1 MPLRLLRIE
10 PASEADA
17 SLVNRGGGAKS
28 SAVNVPDLRKRCLG
42 AMIRNQEP
50 QQNQA
55 TYGLGMTARSS

>member
-28 SAVNVPDLRKRCLG
+28 SAVNVPDLRKRCLR
-42 AMIRNQEP
+42 AMIRQRI
-50 QQNQA
+50 
-55 TYGLGMTARSS
+55 GLGRTRELTGWA